1 MTLKLHCQFNSIDL
15 TQRTYRKEI
24 PLKLW
29 KFPGNEVGVKFE
41 VPAKCNDDFLIEAFM
56 PTSDEIQ
63 QLFQIVDIL
72 RNSKKHPR
80 IALNIPY
87 LPYAR
92 QDRVCN
98 PGESFALKL
107 FIQQLDSLS
116 LQEINVVDLHSQVS
130 RECLS
135 DMHIS
140 APIWSEITQVE
151 LINHG
156 FEIFNDWSNFDGL
169 LFPDSGAKAKF
180 EAQKFE
186 GCVPDKLKYNINY
199 MTKTRSESGV
209 VYTDEPKYRDQI
221 KNILVVDDI
230 CDGGR
235 TFLAL
240 HNAVTVNNPDVKLS
254 LFVTHGIFSHK
265 EQFRELTERFEK
277 VYTYKYYGNDP
288 EVISG
293 ITTF

>member
-29 KFPGNEVGVKFE
+29 KFPGNEVGVKFDI
-41 VPAKCNDDFLIEAFM
+41 PAKCNNDFLIEAVM

-72 RNSKKHPR
+72 RINRKNPR

-98 PGESFALKL
+98 VGESFALKV
-107 FIQQLDSLS
+107 FIKQLDALY
-116 LQEINVVDLHSQVS
+116 LNEINVVDLHSQVS
-130 RECLS
+130 RNCL
-135 DMHIS
+135 DEMHIS
-140 APIWSEITQVE
+140 APVWGEITQMQ
-151 LINHG
+151 LIQHG
-156 FEIFNDWSNFDGL
+156 FEIFDDWKDFDL
-169 LFPDSGAKAKF
+169 IIFPDKGAKEKF
-180 EAQKFE
+180 ESQKYP
-186 GCVPDKLKYNINY
+186 GCLPPVATTHLLKER
-199 MTKTRSESGV
+199 TEAGV
-209 VYTDEPKYRDQI
+209 GYLVAPSLGYS
-221 KNILVVDDI
+221 NALVVDDI

-240 HNAVTVNNPDVKLS
+240 HDSLMVKNPEMKVS
-254 LFVTHGIFSHK
+254 LYVTHGIFSHK
-265 EQFRELTERFEK
+265 EQFKHLTERFEK
-277 VYTYKYYGNDP
+277 VYTYRYYGNDP

-293 ITTF
+293 ITLF